1 MSGDELHGTELA
13 HVAGPGALLRS
24 AREGARLSAEHVAR
38 RLRLGTGIIRALEAD
53 DYSGISNPS
62 FARGYLRNYARLV
75 GVSEQRVLDECDRL
89 GLHVAQPDVKPAH
102 RALAQAR
109 SSDPQ
114 VRWATYLIV
123 SSIIAA
129 MLVWWWQTKP
139 PVETTQ
145 ESTELQVTEPAPR
158 PENPA
163 GPPEALAPA
172 DADPM
177 SDQRAG
183 GDAAWIDNADIGP
196 GGSEATEMAAIAA
209 EPAAAGDGAAQAPP
223 AEATAPASAATA
235 PSAAPAASPVPEAPA
250 AEAVATPHAEP
261 PAETAAAP
269 LGLNRLTLTFTEPCW
284 VEILDGEGKRLL
296 SGTMPAGASHTLQSK
311 VFQLRLGNSRGVQ
324 LRYNG
329 ERFDQ
334 SRFAPRNVARFT
346 LGDS

>member
-1 MSGDELHGTELA
+1 MSGDELHGAELA
-13 HVAGPGALLRS
+13 HAAGPGALLRS
-24 AREGARLSAEHVAR
+24 AREGARLSTEHVAR

-139 PVETTQ
+139 PVETAQ
-145 ESTELQVTEPAPR
+145 ESTEPQVTAPAP
-158 PENPA
+158 PLEIP
-163 GPPEALAPA
+163 APA
-172 DADPM
+172 DSDSM
-177 SDQRAG
+177 SDQGAG

-196 GGSEATEMAAIAA
+196 GGSEAAETAA

-223 AEATAPASAATA
+223 AEATAPAPVATA
-235 PSAAPAASPVPEAPA
+235 PSGAPAASPVPEGPA
-250 AEAVATPHAEP
+250 APAVATLRAEP

-269 LGLNRLTLTFTEPCW
+269 PGLNRLTLTFTEPCW
-284 VEILDGEGKRLL
+284 VEILDGEGERLL
-296 SGTMPAGASHTLQSK
+296 SGTMPAGASHTLESK

-329 ERFDQ
+329 EPFDQ

-346 LGDS
+346 LGNS